1 MGSTN
6 KKLLKPISEFGKVVD
21 YKIDIEEYILFLN
34 TGNNKKLKFKREYH
48 LQWPKNMKYLRKILT
63 KDTHEMLKTIKHS
76 SEKLRK
82 ISRNREIYHVYR
94 LKILMLLRYLF
105 SCLMYRVNI
114 VLFFKRSFYIEIDM
128 VLKLIWKCKGLR
140 RVKKTLKM
148 KSKVGR
154 VTIPDF
160 NTYD

>member
-1 MGSTN
+1 
-6 KKLLKPISEFGKVVD
+6 
-21 YKIDIEEYILFLN
+21 
-34 TGNNKKLKFKREYH
+34 
-48 LQWPKNMKYLRKILT
+48 MKYLWKILT